1 MAKPIVIVSCLDT
14 KGREVEYCK
23 QIIEAAGVP
32 TMVIDAGVFAPPL
45 IEPDIPREEV
55 CSAIGACWQAVQQG
69 DKTHRIET
77 IIAGITAIVC
87 ELQAKQQIGG
97 LFSIGGGANTIIGTR
112 IMQALPVGIPKLMV
126 STTSSGRRMFDPYV
140 GTKDIM
146 LMHSVADISGLNA
159 ITRTVLKNA
168 AAAMVGMATLGAG
181 QLELP
186 KNTIA
191 TTMLGVTTDGVEGA
205 AAELESHGFDVVRF
219 HATGVG
225 GRALEE
231 LAKSRVFAGILDLTL
246 HEITCEWF
254 GMGYS
259 YGAPNRL
266 LAAAE
271 AGIPLVCAPGAV
283 DVMDF
288 DLAELPE
295 GRGKHIYQTHRA
307 PPQTEGRGDGGNRQG
322 HGRAANASRG
332 WVPAPCCF
340 ISSSIRAVP
349 GIPRSKGLMRAAQRK
364 PEIDGWMWMPT
375 LTEPRFS
382 RRCQR
387 AAGCLT
393 HPFGG
398 MTMNV
403 VAKLKKID
411 RSRPESHQRGI
422 QRAMG

>member
-205 AAELESHGFDVVRF
+205 AADLESHGFDVVRF

-231 LAKSRVFAGILDLTL
+231 LAKSRVFGGILDLSL

-295 GRGKHIYQTHRA
+295 GWKSRKHIYQHPTVLHLKLKAEEMVAIAKVMAERL
-307 PPQTEGRGDGGNRQG
+307 
-322 HGRAANASRG
+322 NASRG
-332 WVPAPCCF
+332 PVKFLAPLRGF
-340 ISSSIRAVP
+340 HQQSYP
-349 GIPRSKGLMRAAQRK
+349 GGPLWDPEVDQAFLRELRSRLK
-364 PEIDGWMWMPT
+364 PEIEWLDVDANIN
-375 LTEPRFS
+375 EPRFG
-382 RRCQR
+382 QI
-387 AAGCLT
+387 AAKELREMLVQHRSCL
-393 HPFGG
+393 
-398 MTMNV
+398 
-403 VAKLKKID
+403 
-411 RSRPESHQRGI
+411 EE
-422 QRAMG
+422 